1 MELPTFDEVHQAK
14 TEIVEMFKNWENFL
28 GAGIGQSD
36 GQFVVRVNWR
46 LLPPRITLP
55 DHVGRVKVEHYE
67 VGSVRAQ

>member
-1 MELPTFDEVHQAK
+1 MDLPTIDDVQKAK
-14 TEIVEMFKNWENFL
+14 TEIVEMFKNREDFL

-46 LLPPRITLP
+46 LLPLGMALP
-55 DHVGRVKVEHYE
+55 NHLGRVKIEHHE